1 MIERGVM
8 RHHDRA
14 IAIAVLHPFTHHF
27 IDGVQRVIFAYRAA
41 QGVMRID
48 AVKSQR
54 FGLKIGAFE
63 RINMEM

>member
-1 MIERGVM
+1 MIECSVV

-14 IAIAVLHPFTHHF
+14 IAIAVLHPFAHHF
-27 IDGVQRVIFAYRAA
+27 VDGVQRVIFAYRAA
-41 QGVMRID
+41 QWVMRID

-54 FGLKIGAFE
+54 FGLKIGTFE